1 MDVQK
6 WKTILV
12 VQAKRLLFVAT
23 ILANIIYVYWRMFY
37 TIPFGYDAVT
47 VVFGVSL
54 FIVEFVGMFE
64 MFVHFFGMS
73 KSFDPPLPTIDD
85 DLFPDVDVFIASYSE
100 SESILRKTIN
110 GCLRMQYPDRSKVHI
125 YLCDDGDRHAMA
137 DFAHRMGVQYL
148 RRDGHDGAKA
158 GMLNHALAH
167 TKQASGGNAS
177 PLIVTFDAD
186 MIPMHDFLLQTVPYF
201 LAKEQAVKDGKLT
214 AQEAAKYERPS
225 DEMQP
230 NDPYRPI
237 GFVQTP
243 QGFYNADLFQFNL
256 FLEKKIPNEQDYFY
270 RDIQLA
276 RNATNTVIYGGS
288 NTVISRRAIADIGG
302 FYTKSITEDFAT
314 GMLIQGQ
321 GYTCYATDDIHAS
334 GLSPTDLTS
343 LVKQRQRWARGCIQ
357 TGHQMKLLLRKDLS
371 IGQKVH
377 YLSSISYWYACIKR
391 FFYLMAPI
399 MFAVFHKQV
408 FLCTLP
414 QVLMFWLPTYTLTAL
429 TLRTFSSKIRT
440 TKWTNIYETIMF
452 PPLLF
457 SVIVETLGFT
467 KKTFDVTHKDD
478 GTTPAKS
485 AAPKQ
490 AKAKRGSTKP
500 ASKKGSGISYQV
512 GMTVTFG
519 VFALLSVVG
528 IINMV
533 YYTLLYQTLGFIV
546 VIFWLVTNLIV
557 LGFCLLFLCGRKRD
571 DWDYRFVASLPCHVR
586 YSDIEFDTITED
598 ISEKAFAFN
607 TSSGI
612 ELERRLPFYVTFEV
626 PAGDEVYKCELKVLL
641 LKAKTKRNNTR
652 YVARIVD
659 LDEADID
666 TWCAIV
672 HDRQPSLPQ
681 VIHDD
686 FGLWDDIEENVTQ
699 RVKDWL
705 E

>member
-6 WKTILV
+6 CKAILV

-23 ILANIIYVYWRMFY
+23 IIANIIYVYWRMFY
-37 TIPFGYDAVT
+37 TIPFGYDVIT

-73 KSFDPPLPTIDD
+73 KSFDPPLPTIDG
-85 DLFPDVDVFIASYSE
+85 DLFPDVDIFISTYSE
-100 SESILRKTIN
+100 SESILRKTVN
-110 GCLRMQYPDRSKVHI
+110 GCKRMQYPDRSKVHI
-125 YLCDDGDRHAMA
+125 YICDDGDRPAIA
-137 DFAHRMGVQYL
+137 DFAQCMGVNYL
-148 RRDGHDGAKA
+148 RRDSHDGAKA
-158 GMLNHALAH
+158 GNLNHAMAY
-167 TKQASGGNAS
+167 TKETYGEHAS

-201 LAKEQAVKDGKLT
+201 LVKEQAVKEGKLT
-214 AQEAAKYERPS
+214 PEEAAKYACPNKDAAS
-225 DEMQP
+225 

-302 FYTKSITEDFAT
+302 FYTDSITEDFAT

-321 GYTCYATDDIHAS
+321 GYICYAVDDIHAS
-334 GLSPTDLTS
+334 GLSPTDLNS

-357 TGHQMKLLLRKDLS
+357 TGRKVKLLFRKDLS
-371 IGQKVH
+371 ASQKIH
-377 YLSSISYWYACIKR
+377 YFSSISYWYACIKR

-414 QVLMFWLPTYTLTAL
+414 QVLMFWLPTYALTAL
-429 TLRTFSSKIRT
+429 TLRTFSSEIRT

-452 PPLLF
+452 PPLLL

-467 KKTFDVTHKDD
+467 KKTFDVTPKDD
-478 GTTPAKS
+478 GTTPEKS
-485 AAPKQ
+485 AAPQHKKTAQ
-490 AKAKRGSTKP
+490 RSTKP
-500 ASKKGSGISYQV
+500 KSKKGSGITYTT
-512 GMTVTFG
+512 GMTITFV
-519 VFALLSVVG
+519 VFTLLSIIG

-533 YYTLLYQTLGFIV
+533 RYTLLHQTLGFTV
-546 VIFWLVTNLIV
+546 VIFWLVCNLFV
-557 LGFCLLFLCGRKRD
+557 LLKCLRFLTGRKRT
-571 DWDYRFVASLPCHVR
+571 DWDYRFIAQLPCHVC
-586 YSDIEFDTITED
+586 YSDMEFDAVTED
-598 ISEKAFAFN
+598 ISEKAFAFI
-607 TSSGI
+607 TSNKI
-612 ELERRLPFYVTFEV
+612 QLERRQPFYVTFAI
-626 PAGDEVYKCELKVLL
+626 PAGDEEYQCELKVLL
-641 LKAKTKRNNTR
+641 HKAESKGDTTR

-672 HDRQPSLPQ
+672 HDRLPSLPQ
-681 VIHDD
+681 VIDDD
-686 FGLWDDIEENVTQ
+686 FGLWDDIEEEITQ

-705 E
+705 D